1 MPFID
6 TSKLKT
12 IERRPGWRGRF
23 FDSANMSFAYY
34 AFEKGSTIRR
44 HNHAQE
50 EVWHII
56 EGQLE
61 IAIEGAKAVAGPG
74 YVGIVPPNAKHE
86 VLALSDGHAIIVD
99 FPLREAPRG

>member
-6 TSKLKT
+6 AAKLKE

-34 AFEKGSTIRR
+34 TFEKGSTIHR
-44 HNHAQE
+44 HGHEQE

-56 EGQLE
+56 EGELE
-61 IAIEGAKAVAGPG
+61 ITIDGVKTAARAGMAA
-74 YVGIVPPNAKHE
+74 IVPPNAKHE
-86 VLALSDGHAIIVD
+86 VRALSDGRAIIVD
-99 FPLREAPRG
+99 CPLREMPSD